1 MPVRR
6 PDKGSFTV
14 FVENTF
20 VLCLLV
26 DGNNLSFVIIF
37 EHDCNK
43 WIGFCLGLTM
53 VMLV

>member
-1 MPVRR
+1 M
-6 PDKGSFTV
+6 

-26 DGNNLSFVIIF
+26 DGNNLSFVMIIF